1 MDMERRIL
9 FWNRGAE
16 LILGYDARQ
25 VVGRQCYEM
34 LFGLPEQPSVPT
46 CVGCLTVQLAKSRRI
61 APVAQVRM
69 RSASGERKR
78 VGVMT
83 LTIPGSPIDPPL
95 LVHLFHELAPGPMAG
110 GGPIARFAAQRGR
123 PSNNPLRAGA
133 VDESLTS
140 REVDVVRLLAAGEGV
155 EEIAERFHLSTHTV
169 LNHIRNARERVH
181 APTRAVLVL
190 EAQRRGLL

>member
-16 LILGYDARQ
+16 VILGYDARH
-25 VVGRQCYEM
+25 VVGRQCYEA
-34 LFGLPEQPSVPT
+34 LFGLPEQPSVPS
-46 CVGCLTVQLAKSRRI
+46 CVDCLTVQLAESRRI

-83 LTIPGSPIDPPL
+83 LTIPGSGVDPSL
-95 LVHLFHELAPGPMAG
+95 LVHLFHELAPGPMVG
-110 GGPIARFAAQRGR
+110 GGPTA
-123 PSNNPLRAGA
+123 PSAVERHRANYSPLRRRA
-133 VDESLTS
+133 VEESLTS
-140 REVDVVRLLAAGEGV
+140 REVEVVRLLAAGEGV

-169 LNHIRNARERVH
+169 LNHIRNARERVQ